1 MDTIFFS
8 GLSQDLKCKSSIYFK
23 NEDIFFKKVSF
34 ERIVEHGSVFSL
46 LIFAVFASKL
56 LAIFRYMEF
65 LRAIS

>member
-46 LIFAVFASKL
+46 LIFDIGWCILSGEKKQL
-56 LAIFRYMEF
+56 IFKKN
-65 LRAIS
+65 LI